1 MADHDK
7 FSAPSLL
14 MCVYSETEVPYFL
27 RSDSAA
33 TLLLVGG
40 SSKIQTLCHMT
51 QVRTTKLVRF
61 TAMERL
67 PG

>member
-1 MADHDK
+1 MNK
-7 FSAPSLL
+7 FPASSLL
-14 MCVYSETEVPYFL
+14 MCVYSETEIPYFL

-33 TLLLVGG
+33 TLFFVGG
-40 SSKIQTLCHMT
+40 SSKIPTLCHMT

-61 TAMERL
+61 KAMERL